1 MQLRRTDG
9 LADTGQV
16 NRLPARHALKTGGLR
31 QHAAQLRLH
40 AGGHGAVVGGQQLKG
55 QRLQR
60 IAGQQSL
67 CLTEAHM
74 HGGLAAA
81 QHIVVHARHVVM
93 HQRVSVDQLDRA
105 SCPQSGLGVTGH
117 GLAGGQHQQ
126 GPQAFAP
133 VQHGVAHGITQAG
146 RGRAGLRAGHPVL
159 QGCFNP
165 IKLKRAPAGQVKRSA
180 AEHLGGVQ

>member
-16 NRLPARHALKTGGLR
+16 YRLPARHALKTGSFR
-31 QHAAQLRLH
+31 QHAAQQRLH
-40 AGGHGAVVGGQQLKG
+40 AGGHGAVVRGQQLKG

-60 IAGQQSL
+60 IAGQQCL

-93 HQRVSVDQLDRA
+93 HQ
-105 SCPQSGLGVTGH
+105 
-117 GLAGGQHQQ
+117 
-126 GPQAFAP
+126 
-133 VQHGVAHGITQAG
+133 
-146 RGRAGLRAGHPVL
+146 
-159 QGCFNP
+159 
-165 IKLKRAPAGQVKRSA
+165 
-180 AEHLGGVQ
+180 